1 MIERLYAKELI
12 GFKSVELN
20 FESGLVVITGP
31 SGAGKSV
38 LIGSLLANFGLA
50 NQEAKLCEVELKK
63 PKNLESEEFDLDD
76 YIVIKALKKDR
87 VRLFL
92 NGQNISKKALKELFK
107 GYISYISVRDK
118 SGFESENLINL
129 IDNYIAKNDSKY
141 LEKIH
146 KYIVKFSDYKAKESE
161 LKVIENRVKEANER
175 VEFLKFEIDKIKSLN
190 PQEGE
195 YEELLIVKKQLSKLD
210 RITEIANR
218 TEDIFSFED
227 SIYELFTMLEKDSSY
242 FSDTMNQ
249 LRSDFEDIATLSDE
263 LADTDIEA
271 VLNRLEELSSLIK
284 RFGSIS
290 EALEYLKERE
300 EELASFE
307 TIEEDVSKL
316 KADITKLKEEL
327 AKEADTIS
335 KRRVKA
341 SKEIED
347 ELEKYLKELKLPRA
361 SLNFNTI
368 ELYELGVDE
377 VALSMGSTKVESLS
391 GGEFNRIR
399 LALLTVGA
407 SGVVGSGVI
416 ILDEIDANVS
426 GDESIAIAN
435 MISKLSKSFQ
445 IFAISHQ
452 PHLSS
457 KAKQHILVTKDS
469 SGSIAKVLED
479 SERVEEIARIIGG
492 ESYNKEALEFAKKLS
507 AGE

>member
-1 MIERLYAKELI
+1 MIERLYAKELL

-38 LIGSLLANFGLA
+38 LISSLLANFGLA

-63 PKNLESEEFDLDD
+63 PKTLESEEFELED

-92 NGQNISKKALKELFK
+92 DGQNISKKALKELFK

-118 SGFESENLINL
+118 SGFESESL
-129 IDNYIAKNDSKY
+129 IDLIDSYIAKSDAKY
-141 LEKIH
+141 LETLV
-146 KYIVKFSDYKAKESE
+146 KYREKYSEYRAKEAE
-161 LKVIENRVKEANER
+161 LKEILNRVKEANER

-195 YEELLIVKKQLSKLD
+195 YEELLVVKKQLSKLD

-218 TEDIFSFED
+218 TEEIFGFED

-242 FSDTMNQ
+242 FSDAMNQ

-271 VLNRLEELSSLIK
+271 VLNRLEELSALIK
-284 RFGSIS
+284 RFGSIG

-300 EELASFE
+300 VELASFE
-307 TIEEDVSKL
+307 TIEEDVTKL
-316 KADITKLKEEL
+316 KADITKLDKQL
-327 AKEADTIS
+327 RKEATAIS
-335 KRRVKA
+335 KKRVKA

-361 SLNFNTI
+361 SLNFNSV
-368 ELYELGVDE
+368 ELYELGIDE
-377 VALSMGSTKVESLS
+377 VTLSMGSTKVESLS

-407 SGVVGSGVI
+407 SGAVGSGVI

-469 SGSIAKVLED
+469 NGSVAKVLE
-479 SERVEEIARIIGG
+479 SEQRVEEIARIIGG
-492 ESYNKEALEFAKKLS
+492 ESYNKEALDFAKKIL
-507 AGE
+507 E

>member
-1 MIERLYAKELI
+1 MIERLYAKELL

-38 LIGSLLANFGLA
+38 LISSLLANFGLA

-63 PKNLESEEFDLDD
+63 PKTLESDEFELED
-76 YIVIKALKKDR
+76 YIIIKALKKDR

-92 NGQNISKKALKELFK
+92 DGQNISKKALKELFK

-118 SGFESENLINL
+118 SGFESESL
-129 IDNYIAKNDSKY
+129 IDLIDSYIAKSDAKY
-141 LEKIH
+141 LETLV
-146 KYIVKFSDYKAKESE
+146 KYREKYSEYRAKEAE
-161 LKVIENRVKEANER
+161 LKEILNRVKEANER

-195 YEELLIVKKQLSKLD
+195 YEELLVVKKQLSKLD

-218 TEDIFSFED
+218 TEEIFGFED

-242 FSDTMNQ
+242 FSDAMNQ

-271 VLNRLEELSSLIK
+271 VLNRLEELSALIK
-284 RFGSIS
+284 RFGSIG

-300 EELASFE
+300 AELASFE
-307 TIEEDVSKL
+307 TIEEDVTKL
-316 KADITKLKEEL
+316 KVSITKLDKQL
-327 AKEADTIS
+327 RKEATAIS
-335 KRRVKA
+335 KKRVKA

-361 SLNFNTI
+361 SLNFNSV
-368 ELYELGVDE
+368 ELYELGIDE
-377 VALSMGSTKVESLS
+377 VTLSMGSTKVESLS

-407 SGVVGSGVI
+407 SGAVGSGVI

-469 SGSIAKVLED
+469 NRSVAKVLE
-479 SERVEEIARIIGG
+479 SEQRVEEIARIIGG
-492 ESYNKEALEFAKKLS
+492 ESYNKEALDFAKKIL
-507 AGE
+507 E

>member
-1 MIERLYAKELI
+1 MIERLYTKELL
-12 GFKSVELN
+12 GFKSVELD

-38 LIGSLLANFGLA
+38 LISSLLANFGLA

-63 PKNLESEEFDLDD
+63 PKGLESEEFELED

-92 NGQNISKKALKELFK
+92 DGQHISKKVLKELFK

-118 SGFESENLINL
+118 SGFESESLIEL
-129 IDNYIAKNDSKY
+129 IDGYIAKTDSKY
-141 LEKIH
+141 LETLA
-146 KYIVKFSDYKAKESE
+146 KYREKYSLYREKESE
-161 LKVIENRVKEANER
+161 LKEIANRVKEANER

-195 YEELLIVKKQLSKLD
+195 YEELLLVKKQLSKID
-210 RITEIANR
+210 RITEIANK

-227 SIYELFTMLEKDSSY
+227 NIYELFTMLGKDSSY
-242 FSDTMNQ
+242 FSDAMNQ
-249 LRSDFEDIATLSDE
+249 LRSDYEDISALSDE
-263 LADTDIEA
+263 LADTDIES
-271 VLNRLEELSSLIK
+271 VLNRLEELSGLIK
-284 RFGSIS
+284 RFGSIG

-300 EELASFE
+300 AELASFE
-307 TIEEDVSKL
+307 TIEEDVTKL
-316 KADITKLKEEL
+316 KAEIVKLEGQL
-327 AKEADTIS
+327 SKEAGAIS
-335 KRRVKA
+335 KKRVKA

-361 SLNFNTI
+361 NLNFKSV
-368 ELYELGVDE
+368 ELYELGIDE
-377 VALSMGSTKVESLS
+377 VALSLGTIKVESLS

-407 SGVVGSGVI
+407 SGAVGSGVI

-469 SGSIAKVLED
+469 SGSIAKVLE
-479 SERVEEIARIIGG
+479 SGQRVEEIARIIGG
-492 ESYNKEALEFAKKLS
+492 ESYNREALDFAKKIL
-507 AGE
+507 E

>member
-1 MIERLYAKELI
+1 MIERLYAKELL

-38 LIGSLLANFGLA
+38 LISSLLANFGLA

-63 PKNLESEEFDLDD
+63 PKTLESDEFELED

-92 NGQNISKKALKELFK
+92 DGQNISKKALKELFK

-118 SGFESENLINL
+118 SGFESVSLIEL
-129 IDNYIAKNDSKY
+129 IDSYIAKSDAKY
-141 LEKIH
+141 LDNLVKYREK
-146 KYIVKFSDYKAKESE
+146 YSAYRAKEAE
-161 LKVIENRVKEANER
+161 LKEILNRVKETNER

-195 YEELLIVKKQLSKLD
+195 YEELLVVKKQLSKLD

-218 TEDIFSFED
+218 TEEIFGFED

-242 FSDTMNQ
+242 FSDAMNQ

-271 VLNRLEELSSLIK
+271 VLNRLEELSALIK
-284 RFGSIS
+284 RFGSIG

-300 EELASFE
+300 VELASFE
-307 TIEEDVSKL
+307 TIEEDVTKL
-316 KADITKLKEEL
+316 KADITKLDKQL
-327 AKEADTIS
+327 RKEATAIS
-335 KRRVKA
+335 KKRVKA

-361 SLNFNTI
+361 SLNFNSV
-368 ELYELGVDE
+368 ELYELGIDE
-377 VALSMGSTKVESLS
+377 VTLSMGSTKVESLS

-407 SGVVGSGVI
+407 SGAVGSGVI

-469 SGSIAKVLED
+469 NGSVAKVLE
-479 SERVEEIARIIGG
+479 SEQRVEEIARIIGG
-492 ESYNKEALEFAKKLS
+492 ESYNKEALDFAKKIL
-507 AGE
+507 E

>member
-1 MIERLYAKELI
+1 MIERLYSKELLS
-12 GFKSVELN
+12 FRSVELD

-38 LIGSLLANFGLA
+38 LISSLLANFGLA

-63 PKNLESEEFDLDD
+63 PLGLESDEFELED

-87 VRLFL
+87 VRLL
-92 NGQNISKKALKELFK
+92 LDGQNVSKKSLKELFK

-118 SGFESENLINL
+118 SGFERENLITL
-129 IDNYIAKNDSKY
+129 IDGYIIKRDSKY
-141 LEKIH
+141 SETLA
-146 KYIVKFSDYKAKESE
+146 KYGKKYSEYRVKETE
-161 LKVIENRVKEANER
+161 LKDIASRVKEANER
-175 VEFLKFEIDKIKSLN
+175 VEFLKFEIDKIKSIN

-195 YEELLIVKKQLSKLD
+195 YEELLLVKKQLSKID
-210 RITEIANR
+210 RITEIANK

-227 SIYELFTMLEKDSSY
+227 SIYELFTMLGKDSSY
-242 FSDTMNQ
+242 FSDAMNQ
-249 LRSDFEDIATLSDE
+249 LRSDYEDISALSDE

-284 RFGSIS
+284 RFGSIA

-300 EELASFE
+300 VELASFE
-307 TIEEDVSKL
+307 TIEEDATTL
-316 KADITKLKEEL
+316 KADITKLESQL
-327 AKEADTIS
+327 VREASIIS
-335 KRRVKA
+335 KKRVKA

-347 ELEKYLKELKLPRA
+347 ELEIYLKELKLPRA
-361 SLNFNTI
+361 NLNFNSVDF
-368 ELYELGVDE
+368 YDLGVDD
-377 VALSMGSTKVESLS
+377 VALSMGSTKVESIS

-407 SGVVGSGVI
+407 SGAVGSGAI

-452 PHLSS
+452 AHLSS
-457 KAKQHILVTKDS
+457 KANQHILVTKNS
-469 SGSIAKVLED
+469 SGSIAKVLES

-492 ESYNKEALEFAKKLS
+492 ESYNKEALDFAKKIL
-507 AGE
+507 E

>member
-1 MIERLYAKELI
+1 MIERLYAKELL

-38 LIGSLLANFGLA
+38 LISSLLANFGLA

-63 PKNLESEEFDLDD
+63 PKTLESEEFELED

-92 NGQNISKKALKELFK
+92 DGQNISKKALKELFK

-118 SGFESENLINL
+118 SGFESESL
-129 IDNYIAKNDSKY
+129 IDLIDSYIAKFDTKY
-141 LEKIH
+141 LETLV
-146 KYIVKFSDYKAKESE
+146 KYREKYSEYRAKEAE
-161 LKVIENRVKEANER
+161 LKEILNRVKETNER

-195 YEELLIVKKQLSKLD
+195 YEELLVVKKQLSKLD

-218 TEDIFSFED
+218 TEEIFGFED

-242 FSDTMNQ
+242 FSDAMNQ

-271 VLNRLEELSSLIK
+271 VLNRLEELSALIK
-284 RFGSIS
+284 RFGSIG

-300 EELASFE
+300 VELASFE
-307 TIEEDVSKL
+307 TIEEDVTKL
-316 KADITKLKEEL
+316 KADITKLDKQL
-327 AKEADTIS
+327 RKEATAIS
-335 KRRVKA
+335 KKRVKA

-361 SLNFNTI
+361 SLNFNSV
-368 ELYELGVDE
+368 ELYELGIDE
-377 VALSMGSTKVESLS
+377 VTLSMGSTKVESLS

-407 SGVVGSGVI
+407 SGAVGSGVI

-469 SGSIAKVLED
+469 NGSVAKVLE
-479 SERVEEIARIIGG
+479 SEQRVEEIARIIGG
-492 ESYNKEALEFAKKLS
+492 ESYNKEALDFAKKIL
-507 AGE
+507 E

>member
-1 MIERLYAKELI
+1 MIERLYSKELL
-12 GFKSVELN
+12 GFKSVELD

-38 LIGSLLANFGLA
+38 LISSLLANFGLA

-63 PKNLESEEFDLDD
+63 PKGLESEEFELED

-92 NGQNISKKALKELFK
+92 DGQNVSKKSLKELFK

-118 SGFESENLINL
+118 SGFESENLIDL
-129 IDNYIAKNDSKY
+129 IDS
-141 LEKIH
+141 
-146 KYIVKFSDYKAKESE
+146 YIVKKDSRHSEALGKYTLKYVEHRAKEAE
-161 LKVIENRVKEANER
+161 LKEIASRVKEANER

-195 YEELLIVKKQLSKLD
+195 YEELLLVKKQLSKID
-210 RITEIANR
+210 RITEIANK
-218 TEDIFSFED
+218 TEDIFNFED
-227 SIYELFTMLEKDSSY
+227 SIYELFTMLGKDSSY
-242 FSDTMNQ
+242 FSDAMNQ
-249 LRSDFEDIATLSDE
+249 LRSDYEDISALSDE
-263 LADTDIEA
+263 LSDTDIES
-271 VLNRLEELSSLIK
+271 VLNRLEELSGLIK
-284 RFGSIS
+284 RFGSIGES
-290 EALEYLKERE
+290 LEYLKERE
-300 EELASFE
+300 VELASFE

-316 KADITKLKEEL
+316 KADIAKLENQL
-327 AKEADTIS
+327 RKEASAIS
-335 KRRVKA
+335 KKRVKA
-341 SKEIED
+341 AKEIED
-347 ELEKYLKELKLPRA
+347 ELEVYLKELKLPRA
-361 SLNFNTI
+361 NLNF
-368 ELYELGVDE
+368 ECVEFYDLGVDE

-407 SGVVGSGVI
+407 SGTVGSGVI

-469 SGSIAKVLED
+469 SGSIAKVLK
-479 SERVEEIARIIGG
+479 SEQRVEEIARIIGG
-492 ESYNKEALEFAKKLS
+492 ESYNKEALDFAKKIL
-507 AGE
+507 E